1 MKPKALQKYN
11 KYPLTS
17 NYITIFIMM
26 KYLCI
31 LLLIMSTLNGFAQ
44 QPDTVFLKGLLHEHP
59 ELFSGILNHPT
70 QNEVQILYTRI
81 DRDRNNI
88 PHFTSYS
95 YRVNAHHYFYPAS
108 TVKLPAAIFALE
120 KLNELKVQG
129 LNPKSV
135 MITDSSFAGQ
145 TKVRVDTSSATGL
158 PSIENYIKKI
168 LLVSDNDA
176 YNRLYEFV
184 GRAEINQKLKKYHL
198 NNTRIVG
205 RLAIGDAGESTQHTN
220 PINFYNDDKLV
231 YHKPTLYDA
240 SNYPMNLENMLQGKA
255 YLDSSDRLV
264 NKPLDFSEKNVY
276 ALADQQMVLKRLLF
290 PETFPQKQR
299 FNLTADDYRFIYRYM
314 STFPTE
320 NTKPTYNRPEY
331 FPAYCKFLFY
341 GGDSTA
347 AINPNIRIF
356 NKVGDS
362 YGYDIDNAYIVDFK
376 NKVEFIL
383 SAVVQSN
390 EDGVLND
397 NKYEYATVCLPFLK
411 NLGQV
416 IYQYELK
423 RPKKHL
429 PDLTKFKFNYSQ
441 KQ

>member
-1 MKPKALQKYN
+1 MKR
-11 KYPLTS
+11 
-17 NYITIFIMM
+17 FFF
-26 KYLCI
+26 
-31 LLLIMSTLNGFAQ
+31 LLLLMQAFCSFAQ
-44 QPDTVFLKGLLHEHP
+44 QPDTVFLKSLLNNRP
-59 ELFSGILNHPT
+59 ELFSGILNHPA
-70 QNEVQILYTRI
+70 QNEVQIIYTRI
-81 DRDRNNI
+81 DRDKNNI
-88 PHFTSYS
+88 PHFTAYS
-95 YRVNAHHYFYPAS
+95 YRLNPHHYFYPAS
-108 TVKLPAAIFALE
+108 TVKLPTAIFALE
-120 KLNELKVQG
+120 KLNKLNAKG
-129 LNPKSV
+129 LDRRSV

-145 TKVRVDTSSATGL
+145 TKVKLDTSSSSGL

-184 GRAEINQKLKKYHL
+184 GRAEINQKLKKYGL

-205 RLAIGDAGESTQHTN
+205 RLAIGDAGESTRHTN
-220 PINFYNDDKLV
+220 PIDFYIGDKLV
-231 YHKPTLYDA
+231 YHKPGLYDA
-240 SNYPMNLENMLQGKA
+240 LNYPMQLENMLQGKA

-276 ALADQQMVLKRLLF
+276 SLANQQMVLKRLLF
-290 PETFPQKQR
+290 PETFPKAQQ
-299 FNLTADDYRFIYRYM
+299 FDLTADDYHFIYRYM
-314 STFPTE
+314 STLPTE
-320 NTKPTYNRPEY
+320 NIKPTYHRPEY
-331 FPAYCKFLFY
+331 FPAFCKFLFY

-347 AINPNIRIF
+347 VINPDIRIF

-376 NKVEFIL
+376 NKVEFLL

-390 EDGVLND
+390 EDGILND

-429 PDLTKFKFNYSQ
+429 PDLTKFKFSYSN

>member
-11 KYPLTS
+11 KYRLTS

-44 QPDTVFLKGLLHEHP
+44 QPDTVFLKDLLHQHP

-95 YRVNAHHYFYPAS
+95 YRLNAQHYFYPAS
-108 TVKLPAAIFALE
+108 TVKLPTAIFTLE
-120 KLNELKVQG
+120 KLNELKVKG
-129 LNPKSV
+129 LNRKSA

-145 TKVRVDTSSATGL
+145 TKVQVDTSSTTGL
-158 PSIENYIKKI
+158 PSIENYIKNI

-205 RLAIGDAGESTQHTN
+205 RLAIGDAGESTRHTN
-220 PINFYNDDKLV
+220 PIDFYIGDKVV
-231 YHKPTLYDA
+231 YHKPALYDS
-240 SNYPMNLENMLQGKA
+240 SNYPMQLENMLQGKA

-276 ALADQQMVLKRLLF
+276 TLADQQMVLKRLLF
-290 PETFPQKQR
+290 PETFPKGQR
-299 FNLTADDYRFIYRYM
+299 FNLTADDYRFIYHYM

-347 AINPNIRIF
+347 VINPDIRIF

-376 NKVEFIL
+376 NNVEFML
-383 SAVVQSN
+383 SAVIQSN
-390 EDGVLND
+390 EDGILND

-423 RPKKHL
+423 RNKKHL
-429 PDLTKFKFNYSQ
+429 PDLTKFKFTYSK

>member
-44 QPDTVFLKGLLHEHP
+44 QPDTIFLKGLLHEHP
-59 ELFSGILNHPT
+59 EFFSGILNHPI

-81 DRDRNNI
+81 DRDRNNT

-95 YRVNAHHYFYPAS
+95 YHLNAQHYFYPAS
-108 TVKLPAAIFALE
+108 TVKLPTAIFALE

-168 LLVSDNDA
+168 LLVSDNAA

-198 NNTRIVG
+198 DNTRIVG
-205 RLAIGDAGESTQHTN
+205 RLAIGDAGESTRHTN
-220 PINFYNDDKLV
+220 PIDFYNGDKLI
-231 YHKPTLYDA
+231 YQKPALYDA
-240 SNYPMNLENMLQGKA
+240 SNYPMHLENMLQGKA

-264 NKPLDFSEKNVY
+264 NKPLDFSEKNIY

-290 PETFPQKQR
+290 PETFPKAER

-320 NTKPTYNRPEY
+320 NTKPTYHRPEY

-347 AINPNIRIF
+347 VINPDIRIF

-376 NKVEFIL
+376 NNVEFML

-390 EDGVLND
+390 EDGILND
-397 NKYEYATVCLPFLK
+397 NKYEYTTVCLPFLK

-423 RPKKHL
+423 RPKKYL
-429 PDLTKFKFNYSQ
+429 PHLTKFKFNYSQ